1 MNTPSPPRTRIDGT
15 PGSVA
20 AGQGKGLVGIAFAP
34 KSAIMS
40 IRLAGMTGR
49 AKGFQVGEAV
59 RSALG
64 AGKDMIGV
72 A

>member
-1 MNTPSPPRTRIDGT
+1 MTRIDGT

-20 AGQGKGLVGIAFAP
+20 AGQAKGLACIAFAP
-34 KSAIMS
+34 KSAIMR
-40 IRLAGMTGR
+40 ICLAGVAGS

-64 AGKDMIGV
+64 AGKDMIGM